1 MGRPIPSFLGEVADF
16 LDEELLPELYNDS
29 YYYDRC
35 VLRTNYDEQRLKLR
49 KLSFCERD
57 ANGDV
62 RRVND
67 VLSDAE
73 IHLEFHFRGNE
84 PLTGSW
90 TEILTSFSTTL
101 HVPGIEV
108 PTALKWERSGRS
120 GKLKADERFDTDRE
134 YVATEVDAKAAMR
147 AGVME
152 HLYQIVPEF
161 RAQSKAETISSVV
174 LRTMYREDTDILAQL
189 QPNGDER

>member
-1 MGRPIPSFLGEVADF
+1 MGRPIPSFLDEVADF

-49 KLSFCERD
+49 EISFCERNVD
-57 ANGDV
+57 GDV

-73 IHLEFHFRGNE
+73 IRFEFHFQGNE

-90 TEILTSFSTTL
+90 TEILTSFSVTL
-101 HVPGIEV
+101 HVPGVEV

-120 GKLKADERFDTDRE
+120 GKLKADERFDTDRD
-134 YVATEVDAKAAMR
+134 YLATDVDVRTAMR
-147 AGVME
+147 AGVTE
-152 HLYQIVPEF
+152 QLYRTVPEF
-161 RAQSKAETISSVV
+161 RAQSKAETVSPVV
-174 LRTMYREDTDILAQL
+174 LRTMYQEDSDILAQL
-189 QPNGDER
+189 QPNGGER